1 VSVKPQ
7 EESKMKKLVIGGA
20 SALAVGVVGTG
31 IYLAGPASAGNT
43 ELTTASEQVA
53 GQVAGEPMADQSQKP
68 GKNGKNGKDGK
79 KKRPLIRRLSG
90 RGVHGEASVRT
101 KKGFV
106 QIAWQRGQL
115 TSKNGG
121 TLTIRSLDGTVWQW
135 QTDGKTRVR
144 KSGQKSSTTNLA
156 GNDFVVIAGTV
167 GAGNKHSAR
176 AVIVPKKVPAK
187 ATQSPKPAPTQS

>member
-53 GQVAGEPMADQSQKP
+53 GQVAGEPMSDQSQKP

>member
-1 VSVKPQ
+1 
-7 EESKMKKLVIGGA
+7 MKKLVIGGA

-53 GQVAGEPMADQSQKP
+53 GQVAGEPMSDQSQKP
-68 GKNGKNGKDGK
+68 GKNGKNGKDGKDGK

-135 QTDGKTRVR
+135 QTDGRTRVR

-176 AVIVPKKVPAK
+176 AVIVPKKVPPK

>member
-1 VSVKPQ
+1 
-7 EESKMKKLVIGGA
+7 MKKLVIGGA
-20 SALAVGVVGTG
+20 SALAVGAVGTG
-31 IYLAGPASAGNT
+31 IYLAGPASAGGNT
-43 ELTTASEQVA
+43 ELTAASEQVA
-53 GQVAGEPMADQSQKP
+53 NQVAGQPAADQKP
-68 GKNGKNGKDGK
+68 GQKPGQKG
-79 KKRPLIRRLSG
+79 KRPRIRRLVQ

-115 TSKNGG
+115 TSKSGT

-135 QTDGKTRVR
+135 TTAKNTRVR
-144 KSGQKSSTTNLA
+144 KNGQKSSTTNLS

-167 GAGNKHSAR
+167 GPDDKHSAR

-187 ATQSPKPAPTQS
+187 ATQSPTPAPTKS

>member
-1 VSVKPQ
+1 
-7 EESKMKKLVIGGA
+7 MKKLVIGGA
-20 SALAVGVVGTG
+20 SALAVGAVGTG
-31 IYLAGPASAGNT
+31 IYLAGPASAGGNT
-43 ELTTASEQVA
+43 ELTAASEQVA
-53 GQVAGEPMADQSQKP
+53 AQAAGEPTADQKP
-68 GKNGKNGKDGK
+68 GKKGQNGK
-79 KKRPLIRRLSG
+79 RPRIRRLVQ

-115 TSKNGG
+115 TSKSGT

-135 QTDGKTRVR
+135 TTAKNTRVR
-144 KSGQKSSTTNLA
+144 KNGQKSSTTNLS

-167 GAGNKHSAR
+167 GPGNKHSAR

-187 ATQSPKPAPTQS
+187 ATQSPTPAPTKS